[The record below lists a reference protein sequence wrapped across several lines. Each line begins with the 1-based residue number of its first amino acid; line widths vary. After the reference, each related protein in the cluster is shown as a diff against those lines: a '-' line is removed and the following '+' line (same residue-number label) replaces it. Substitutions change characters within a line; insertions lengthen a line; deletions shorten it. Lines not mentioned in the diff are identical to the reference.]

1 MDKNQKL
8 SRPEPSTVELGKAGP
23 VGPRPMAQQPGKAET
38 HVTPPPQQRKAQ
50 THGAP
55 KKNF

>member
-8 SRPEPSTVELGKAGP
+8 SQPEPSTVVPRKAAS
-23 VGPRPMAQQPGKAET
+23 VGPRPMAQQPGNAEKQ
-38 HVTPPPQQRKAQ
+38 VTPPQQRKAE

-55 KKNF
+55 AKNS